1 VSTPAAP
8 NPDELRATVRAARRA
23 LGEDERRSA
32 QAAIVDRLLSLDELR
47 RAVRVGW
54 YLATD
59 GEVDAGGAVDALRAR
74 GAQLWL
80 PVVGPER
87 SMRFAPWRHDTA
99 MQPNRY
105 GIDEP
110 VLDDTTAVDADGLD
124 AVVVPCVAVDERG
137 HRVGFGAGY
146 YDRALEGTSAA
157 RIGVAFELQV
167 VAQLTPAPWDVPLD
181 VVVTESRSVR
191 PDADDPGRR

>member
-1 VSTPAAP
+1 MSTPAAP
-8 NPDELRATVRAARRA
+8 SPDELRATARAARRA
-23 LGEDERRSA
+23 LGRAERRSA
-32 QAAIVDRLLSLDELR
+32 QAAIAERLGSLDELR

-59 GEVDAGGAVDALRAR
+59 GEVDPIGAVDTLRAR

-80 PVVGPER
+80 PVVGAQR
-87 SMRFAPWRHDTA
+87 SMRFAPWHHDSA
-99 MQPNRY
+99 MRPNRY

-110 VLDDTTAVDADGLD
+110 VLDDTTAVGADELD
-124 AVVVPCVAVDERG
+124 AVVVPCVAVDESG

-146 YDRALEGTSAA
+146 YDRALAGTGAV
-157 RIGVAFELQV
+157 RIGVAFEVQV

-181 VVVTESRSVR
+181 VVVTESRCVR

>member
-1 VSTPAAP
+1 MSTPAAP
-8 NPDELRATVRAARRA
+8 SPDELRATIRAARRA
-23 LGEDERRSA
+23 LGGAERRNA
-32 QAAIVDRLLSLDELR
+32 QAAIVDRLLSLDDLR
-47 RAVRVGW
+47 RPGRVGW
-54 YLATD
+54 YQATD
-59 GEVDAGGAVDALRAR
+59 GEVDLSGAVDTLRAR
-74 GAQLWL
+74 GAQLCL

-87 SMRFAPWRHDTA
+87 SMCFAPWHRDTP
-99 MQPNRY
+99 MRPNRY

-110 VLDDTTAVDADGLD
+110 VLDDTTAVGADELG

-146 YDRALEGTSAA
+146 YDRCLQNTSAA

-181 VVVTESRSVR
+181 VVVTESRCIR
-191 PDADDPGRR
+191 PDAHDPGRR